1 MNGLIQKLEWLLLGQ
16 EFSTETGAW
25 SFTNDSPFLY
35 LSMSP
40 LWNWCFGN
48 AKVEISASELR
59 AIRKSNEHA
68 KIDPLHALLDAC
80 YVYDLSEGQ
89 VNV

>member
-1 MNGLIQKLEWLLLGQ
+1 
-16 EFSTETGAW
+16 
-25 SFTNDSPFLY
+25 
-35 LSMSP
+35 
-40 LWNWCFGN
+40 
-48 AKVEISASELR
+48 LR
-59 AIRKSNEHA
+59 AIRKSNEHS